1 VTCLTRLPLLLVPL
15 LLAGCSGE
23 WTQQRDFSTQVN
35 SVYPQNYKTEI
46 VALMRSYL
54 NDPTGVR
61 NAYVSEPAQ
70 RTIDGLNRYMVC
82 IRYDAKKT
90 GGQYAGTKDSIV
102 LFRGG
107 RLDRI
112 VDNVMVRE
120 QCKGAAYVPFPE
132 LQQMT
137 R

>member
-1 VTCLTRLPLLLVPL
+1 MRIAWLAIPL
-15 LLAGCSGE
+15 LLAACSSD
-23 WTQQRDFSTQVN
+23 WTRGRESSAQMHNVF
-35 SVYPQNYKTEI
+35 PQSYRSEI
-46 VALMRSYL
+46 VALMRTYL

-61 NAYVSEPAQ
+61 DTYVSEPAQ
-70 RTIDGLNRYMVC
+70 RTVDGIARYVSC
-82 IRYDAKKT
+82 VRYNARKT
-90 GGQYAGTKDSIV
+90 GGQYAGSRDSMV

-112 VDNVMVRE
+112 VDNEAARA
-120 QCKGAAYVPFPE
+120 QCKDAAYTPFPE

>member
-1 VTCLTRLPLLLVPL
+1 MRWLVLVVPL
-15 LLAGCSGE
+15 LAVGCTGD
-23 WTQQRDFSTQVN
+23 WMRDRDA
-35 SVYPQNYKTEI
+35 SVAVHSVLPQNYRTEI

-61 NAYVSEPAQ
+61 DAFVSEPSQ
-70 RTIDGLNRYMVC
+70 RTFDGIARYVSC
-82 IRYDAKKT
+82 VRYNAKKV
-90 GGQYAGTKDSIV
+90 GGQYAGGKDSMV

-112 VDNVMVRE
+112 VDNELARA
-120 QCKGAAYVPFPE
+120 QCKDAAYTPFPE
-132 LQQMT
+132 LQQMS

>member
-1 VTCLTRLPLLLVPL
+1 MRWLIAVIPFLV
-15 LLAGCSGE
+15 AGCAGSSMHE
-23 WTQQRDFSTQVN
+23 RTVPN
-35 SVYPQNYKTEI
+35 VYPQNYKSEI

-61 NAYVSEPAQ
+61 DAFVSEPVP
-70 RTIDGLNRYMVC
+70 RTIDGGERHVVCVRYN
-82 IRYDAKKT
+82 AKKS
-90 GGQYAGTKDSIV
+90 GGQYAGSKDSLV

-112 VDNVMVRE
+112 VDNELARAE
-120 QCKGAAYVPFPE
+120 CKGASYAAFPE
-132 LQQMT
+132 LQKMS